1 VRGEAPA
8 AAPAEGALSP
18 NIGGFME
25 RESDVKRKTQ
35 ETQIRVCWKLDGEG
49 TYRISTGIPFFNH
62 MLELFAR
69 HGFFDLTVEAEG
81 DIEIDYHHTI
91 EDTGITLGKALR
103 EALPAFAGIRRFGHA
118 VLPMDE
124 ALCMVAIDLSGRPG
138 LVWNGDVNGKVGA
151 FDGEVIREFF
161 RGFVN
166 EARITLHV
174 NLLYGENLHH
184 RIEAIFKAS
193 GKALREAVTRDERVK
208 GPLSTKGCL

>member
-1 VRGEAPA
+1 
-8 AAPAEGALSP
+8 
-18 NIGGFME
+18 ME
-25 RESDVKRKTQ
+25 RESDVKR
-35 ETQIRVCWKLDGEG
+35 ETRETRIRVRWKLDGEG
-49 TYRISTGIPFFNH
+49 ASSVSTGVPFFNH

-81 DIEIDYHHTI
+81 DIEIDCHHTI

-103 EALPAFAGIRRFGHA
+103 EALPAFAGLRRYGHS

-124 ALCMVAIDLSGRPG
+124 ALAVIAVDLSGRPG
-138 LVWNGDVNGKVGA
+138 LVWNGDVKGKAGA
-151 FDGEVIREFF
+151 FDGEAVKEFF

-184 RIEAIFKAS
+184 KIEAIFKAW
-193 GKALREAVTRDERVK
+193 GRALREAATADEKVK